1 MNRWTGLRAFFSGLV
16 DTAWLRH
23 ANPWSVYTRFAAIP
37 AGIVAIWSRAWI
49 GEWSALPIAV
59 VVLWLILNP
68 IAFSPVHTP
77 THWISKGI
85 YGERLWLR
93 GAVKTRRRR
102 YMLNGLAVAGALG
115 LLIVAWGLAIFSV
128 VACCLGALLTVVA
141 TKTSATTRIRG
152 QPEVL
157 LQRGDR
163 RRSTRAVVDHKLR
176 VEGVGRHLSHH
187 QDM

>member
-115 LLIVAWGLAIFSV
+115 LLIVAWGLANFNV
-128 VACCLGALLTVVA
+128 LACCVGALLTVVA
-141 TKTSATTRIRG
+141 QLVRIANFATIYDENVRDENIRDDKNPGTARSAPPTRRPSSFDARCG
-152 QPEVL
+152 GP
-157 LQRGDR
+157 
-163 RRSTRAVVDHKLR
+163 
-176 VEGVGRHLSHH
+176 
-187 QDM
+187 